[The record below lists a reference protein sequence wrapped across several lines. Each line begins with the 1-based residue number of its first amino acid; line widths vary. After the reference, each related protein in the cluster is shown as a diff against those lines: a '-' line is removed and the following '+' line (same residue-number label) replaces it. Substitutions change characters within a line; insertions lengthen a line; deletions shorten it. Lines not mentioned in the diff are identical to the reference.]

1 MLVAERHII
10 KKGHR
15 FWAEIDNLSWQ
26 SKNLYN
32 SANYLIRQNLIYGH
46 GYLTYNQMASLMK
59 ETEQYQALPAKVS
72 QQVLRGLDRNWQSFF
87 AASSEFK
94 SHPDKFLGKPKIPGY
109 KEPKKGRN
117 LLVYTIQAISKVGIR
132 QGLVKLSGTS
142 IALPTRVAER
152 IAEVRIVPKCDCYVI
167 EVIYEKT
174 EQFLALN
181 EKIAAIDLGIDNL
194 MAVTSNQP
202 DFIPLLINGRP
213 LKSLNQFYNQR
224 RAKLQSLLKGNRQ
237 SSQRI
242 RRLTRC
248 RNQKIDNYLHQA
260 SRYLVNLLVD
270 QEITTLVIGKN
281 DGWKQEVN
289 LGKVNNQK
297 FVTIPHARLIEMI
310 SYKCQLEGISVILQE
325 ESYTSA
331 SNFLNDDP
339 LPVYGQITEKP
350 VFSGKRIKRGL
361 YCTDKGILVQS
372 DVMGSYNILRKAFP
386 NVFNRYGIERCVVH
400 PRRINLS
407 K

>member
-32 SANYLIRQNLIYGH
+32 SANYLIRQNFIYGH

-59 ETEQYQALPAKVS
+59 KTEQYQALPAKVS

-87 AASSEFK
+87 AAASEFK

-117 LLVYTIQAISKVGIR
+117 LLVYTIQAISKVGLR

-174 EQFLALN
+174 EQFLAPN

-194 MAVTSNQP
+194 MA
-202 DFIPLLINGRP
+202 
-213 LKSLNQFYNQR
+213 
-224 RAKLQSLLKGNRQ
+224 SLLKGNRQ

-248 RNQKIDNYLHQA
+248 RNQKVDDYLHQA
-260 SRYLVNLLVD
+260 SRYLVNLLVE

-281 DGWKQEVN
+281 HGWKQEVN

-339 LPVYGQITEKP
+339 LPVYGKITEKP
-350 VFSGKRIKRGL
+350 VFSGKRISRGL
-361 YCTDKGILVQS
+361 YRTDKGILVQS

-386 NVFNRYGIERCVVH
+386 NAFNRYGIERCVVH

>member
-32 SANYLIRQNLIYGH
+32 SANYLIRQNFIYGH

-59 ETEQYQALPAKVS
+59 KTEQYQALPAKVS
-72 QQVLRGLDRNWQSFF
+72 QQVLRGLDKNWQSFF

-94 SHPDKFLGKPKIPGY
+94 SHPDKFLVRPKIPGY

-117 LLVYTIQAISKVGIR
+117 LLVYTIQSLSKVGLR
-132 QGLVKLSGTS
+132 QGIVKLSGTS

-174 EQFLALN
+174 EQFLAPN

-248 RNQKIDNYLHQA
+248 RNQKVDDYLHKA
-260 SRYLVNLLVD
+260 SCYLVKLLVD
-270 QEITTLVIGKN
+270 QQITTLVIGN
-281 DGWKQEVN
+281 NPGWKQEVN

-297 FVTIPHARLIEMI
+297 FVTIPHARLIDMI
-310 SYKCQLEGISVILQE
+310 SYKCQLVGIKVIIQE
-325 ESYTSA
+325 ESYTSVA
-331 SNFLNDDP
+331 NFLNLDP
-339 LPVYGQITEKP
+339 LPVYGQTTEKP

-361 YCTDKGILVQS
+361 YRTDRGFLCQS

-386 NVFNRYGIERCVVH
+386 NAFNRYGIERCVVH